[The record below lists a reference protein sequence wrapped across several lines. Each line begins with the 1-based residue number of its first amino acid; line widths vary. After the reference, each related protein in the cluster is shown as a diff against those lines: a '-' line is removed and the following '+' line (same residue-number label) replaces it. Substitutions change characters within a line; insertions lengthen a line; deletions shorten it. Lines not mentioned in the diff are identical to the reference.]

1 MRTNPHPLFRRRGSI
16 RDGFTLIELLVV
28 IAIIAILA
36 ALLLPSLSKSKGSA
50 LTASCQN
57 NLRQLQICW
66 QLYAG
71 DNHDVMPPNNFVYLF
86 TPGDTNSGTLGAD
99 NLTWCRSIAP
109 LDDYPINDDTSLLF
123 RYNQNQAIYHCPG
136 DRSTVTNQPAKLRNR
151 SYNMSNSINMSS
163 ANSFR
168 KSTEIPRPTELF
180 TFIDTH
186 ENAIWDATFGIL
198 ELGSPWQNYWL
209 DVPADRHRQGA
220 NLAFADGH
228 VDLHKW
234 KYPKGE
240 VPIGGHTLNAADL
253 EDLRWLQQHIKG
265 ANGN

>member
-1 MRTNPHPLFRRRGSI
+1 VLSHRRTNSPSAPAPA
-16 RDGFTLIELLVV
+16 FTLLELLVV
-28 IAIIAILA
+28 IAIIAVLA
-36 ALLLPSLSKSKGSA
+36 GLLLPALGRAQARSLRA
-50 LTASCQN
+50 ACQN
-57 NLRQLQICW
+57 HLRQLQICW

-163 ANSFR
+163 ANSYR
-168 KSTEIPRPTELF
+168 KTTEIPRPTELF

-186 ENAIWDATFGIL
+186 ENAIWDATFGVL
-198 ELGSPWQNYWL
+198 ELGGPWQNFWL
-209 DVPADRHRQGA
+209 DVPADRHHQGG
-220 NLAFADGH
+220 NVAFADGH
-228 VDLHKW
+228 VDYHKW
-234 KYPKGE
+234 KFPKGAIP
-240 VPIGGHTLNAADL
+240 VGGHALNAADL
-253 EDLRWLQQHIKG
+253 EDLRWLQQRVKG